1 MVELNCEDVAQ
12 WKVFWLEKLDPIF
25 KYFLTHNPLIT
36 HAILGA
42 RYKPAKVQ
50 LKKIIV

>member
-25 KYFLTHNPLIT
+25 KYFFDSQSIDYSCDFRRTIQ
-36 HAILGA
+36 AS
-42 RYKPAKVQ
+42 
-50 LKKIIV
+50 